1 MDDTWRKYIYGWNVE
16 DVERA
21 KVSEAVST
29 SGSHLL
35 LLSGLRTPDAGGFPH
50 SNLIKTSG
58 SHLSSCQEAFPV
70 QTGELTKKL
79 KKLVDI
85 AR

>member
-50 SNLIKTSG
+50 SNLIKNQWFTS
-58 SHLSSCQEAFPV
+58 SPPVKRLSLFKRENSP
-70 QTGELTKKL
+70 
-79 KKLVDI
+79 
-85 AR
+85 RS

>member
-35 LLSGLRTPDAGGFPH
+35 LLSRGFPC
-50 SNLIKTSG
+50 SNGRT
-58 SHLSSCQEAFPV
+58 HQEAEK
-70 QTGELTKKL
+70 TCGYC
-79 KKLVDI
+79 
-85 AR
+85 

>member
-21 KVSEAVST
+21 QVSEAVST

-58 SHLSSCQEAFPV
+58 SHLLLLSRGFPCSNGRTHQEAEK
-70 QTGELTKKL
+70 TCGYC
-79 KKLVDI
+79 
-85 AR
+85 